1 MNKRKIINDPV
12 HGFIK
17 IPYDLLYDLTEHRYF
32 QRLRRIKQLGLTHLV
47 YPGAMHT
54 RFQHA
59 LGAMYLMSSAV
70 ETLISKGM
78 DVSEE
83 EAISVH
89 AAILLHDI
97 GHGPFSHV
105 LEHSLVKV
113 SHEAISQ
120 IMMQKLNEEFDG
132 QLTTAIAIFNDSYPK
147 RFLHQLVS
155 SQLDM
160 DRLDYLKRDSFYSG
174 VSEGVIGSDRIIK
187 MLNVVNDKLVIE
199 SKGIYSIE
207 KFLVARRLMYWQVYL
222 HKTALAAEQMLVHLL
237 KRARALIAKG
247 DELFAPSHLRY
258 FMEKKHG
265 IEDFYLNND
274 VLDNFALLD
283 DDDIMCSI
291 KVWTRH
297 PDIILSTLA
306 KGFVNRQLW
315 SIEISEQ
322 PLKPEIIKTIKE
334 EVRMHF
340 GLKSLKEANFF
351 VFSDTIRNNAY
362 SVKDDKIEI
371 LFNNNELKDIAS
383 ASDMLNLSV
392 LGKTVRKHY
401 ICFPKVIKQK
411 LQSNGVLF

>member
-17 IPYDLLYDLTEHRYF
+17 VPYDLLYDLTEHRYF

-59 LGAMYLMSSAV
+59 LGAMHLMSSAV
-70 ETLISKGM
+70 ETLLSKGM
-78 DVSEE
+78 DITEE
-83 EAISVH
+83 EAVSVH

-105 LEHSLVKV
+105 LEHSLVEV

-120 IMMQKLNEEFDG
+120 IIMQKLNEEFNG
-132 QLTTAIAIFNDSYPK
+132 RLTTAIAIFNDSYHK
-147 RFLHQLVS
+147 KFLHQLVS

-160 DRLDYLKRDSFYSG
+160 DRLDYLKRDSFFSG

-187 MLNVVNDKLVIE
+187 MLNVVDDKLVIE

-237 KRARALIAKG
+237 QRAKSIIKKG
-247 DELFAPSHLRY
+247 GELFTPSHLCY
-258 FMEKKHG
+258 FMGQKRT
-265 IEDFYLNND
+265 IEDFYLD
-274 VLDNFALLD
+274 DEVLEKFALLD

-291 KVWTRH
+291 KVWTKH
-297 PDIILSTLA
+297 PDTILSTLA

-315 SIEISEQ
+315 SIKISNQ
-322 PLKPEIIKTIKE
+322 PFKPEIIKTIRE
-334 EVRMHF
+334 EVRKEF
-340 GLKSLKEANFF
+340 NLKSLKETNYF
-351 VFSDTIRNNAY
+351 VYADTITNNAY
-362 SVKDDKIEI
+362 SIKDDKIEI
-371 LFNNNELKDIAS
+371 LYNNNELKDIAS

-401 ICFPKVIKQK
+401 VCFPKAIKQK
-411 LQSNGVLF
+411 LQTNGVLF